1 MQHACEIICTNF
13 TAMYPYDLKRHLFC
27 GVMVTV
33 GVETVIATATASVVV
48 RLICWVCLPM
58 TGGTT
63 AKRSGMPIPA
73 ASTGLADPGPLRA
86 KMKGKNNE

>member
-13 TAMYPYDLKRHLFC
+13 TAMYPCDLKRQLFR
-27 GVMVTV
+27 GIMITV
-33 GVETVIATATASVVV
+33 GVETVIATRIASVVI
-48 RLICWVCLPM
+48 RILCWVCLPM

-73 ASTGLADPGPLRA
+73 ASTGLVDPGPLGRKA
-86 KMKGKNNE
+86 LKKS